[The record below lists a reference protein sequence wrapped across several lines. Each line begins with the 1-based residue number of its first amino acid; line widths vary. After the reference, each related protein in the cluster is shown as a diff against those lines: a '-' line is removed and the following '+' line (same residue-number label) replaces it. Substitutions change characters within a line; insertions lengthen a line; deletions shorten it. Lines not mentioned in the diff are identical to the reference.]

1 LVLAGQA
8 ARLKAAATKARYR
21 TKDLSYIKDTVKIG
35 QWGGP
40 EMNALLRYGSAMRS
54 LSVGVALLALA
65 AFAPGAARAQQ
76 TTTTKVTF
84 TVTDPTG
91 AAIPNARILMVW
103 GTTFGLMATDKN
115 GQLSVDM
122 KGGRYNLAV
131 GAPAYIIDH
140 VYVDL
145 TSAAGPASATKNVTV
160 VLDPDDRYSQTVP
173 KSKDSLLV
181 HGYNCGKWGGC

>member
-1 LVLAGQA
+1 
-8 ARLKAAATKARYR
+8 
-21 TKDLSYIKDTVKIG
+21 
-35 QWGGP
+35 
-40 EMNALLRYGSAMRS
+40 MNALLRYGSAMRS
-54 LSVGVALLALA
+54 LTFSVALFAFAAL
-65 AFAPGAARAQQ
+65 APGAARAQQ
-76 TTTTKVTF
+76 ITSTNVTF

-91 AAIPNARILMVW
+91 AAIPNARILVVW
-103 GTTFGLMATDKN
+103 GTTFGFMATDMK

-131 GAPAYIIDH
+131 GAPAYISDH

-145 TSAAGPASATKNVTV
+145 TSAAGPATATKNVTV